1 MLDWISTPGVESVK
15 KKKIMD
21 KSDDT
26 IKPSEFQSI
35 FGKARIWILDEAIY
49 IKEADEYKKGGE
61 VAL

>member
-1 MLDWISTPGVESVK
+1 
-15 KKKIMD
+15 MD